1 MGLTEKTGCGKLCT
15 EGEERGGCIVT
26 SIGRALRQMRFDRQE
41 LLKDMAAKLE
51 VSSAFLSAIE
61 NGRKKVPANFI
72 DKVCKV
78 YNLNDTERALL
89 IDAVNM
95 STTEIKINLTSLSPS
110 QHEAA
115 LSFAKALNGL
125 TDSQVQEIMRVFEKR
140 KKR

>member
-1 MGLTEKTGCGKLCT
+1 M
-15 EGEERGGCIVT
+15 T